1 MKKLTLR
8 VSKRPDPT
16 SPLST
21 RRTHLPKRVL
31 KQIFGTTNPGH
42 QVAIILPGNQVEAVD
57 VRFDETDS
65 DDLTALLD
73 AVQRHPAGNRL
84 NQESEDA
91 DAEVVA

>member
-8 VSKRPDPT
+8 VSKRPNPT
-16 SPLST
+16 SPLSSK
-21 RRTHLPKRVL
+21 RIHRSKRVL

-65 DDLTALLD
+65 NDLTVLLD
-73 AVQRHPAGNRL
+73 ELQHHPAGSQL
-84 NQESEDA
+84 DKADA
-91 DAEVVA
+91 DAGVVA